1 MKERYCKKNLVFG
14 IIVLF
19 IGATVLPTI
28 SGNIVK
34 TSNKSTIIGPTKL
47 LLSDSYVNGYWKF
60 DEGSGNTAHD
70 SSGHN
75 YDGTIYGA
83 SWTTGYSSYA
93 LDFDGVSDYVD
104 LDTYARYYL
113 GFNKTDDLIF
123 SFYIKSTSSGII
135 YSVSKGDDYN
145 PGVQILLNPNGTLEF
160 RVWRLSCGI
169 RLTTEGTYNDGSWH
183 HFEIFYNGFTADPT
197 VEIYVDGSLDTN
209 ITRWVCSFYSD
220 QFSKAKIGRHS
231 YNSTGY
237 FDGIIDEFKITKY
250 PGGNEQNPPSIS
262 GPAIGIPGV
271 KYDYTFIT
279 EDPEGDKIWLYIDW
293 DDGTNTGWIG
303 PYESGQAVV
312 KSHKWNIDDR
322 YVIKAKSED
331 YWHFS
336 LSSEYRVKIGN
347 QPPEQTKING
357 PKYGESQQQLTYT
370 FVASDEENE
379 NVKYFI
385 DWDDGTTDVTNYVPS
400 NTSVQL
406 SHSWNIKDDYN
417 ITAKAYDINN
427 KAGDL
432 SVYHIR
438 LGDQPPNMPKIYGA
452 IQGTQGKEYEYGFTS
467 TDPENDNL
475 KYDINWGDGNI
486 ETDIGPFP
494 SGGIFPR
501 SHSWS
506 KTGTYLVKARVKDE
520 FDYYSDWSEHAISVP
535 RNKAV
540 NFNPLELLFERFPF
554 VFLKFKC
561 LLGLLKYDFTLIENL

>member
-1 MKERYCKKNLVFG
+1 
-14 IIVLF
+14 LF
-19 IGATVLPTI
+19 IGTNILPTI

-34 TSNKSTIIGPTKL
+34 ISNKSTIQDSTKL
-47 LLSDSYVNGYWKF
+47 LLSDNYVDGFWKF

-70 SSGHN
+70 SSAHN

-83 SWTTGYSSYA
+83 SWTTGYSGYA
-93 LDFDGVSDYVD
+93 LDFDGVNDYVD
-104 LDTYARYYL
+104 LDAYARYYL

-123 SFYIKSTSSGII
+123 SFYIKSISSGII

-145 PGVQILLNPNGTLEF
+145 PGVQIALNSDGTLEF

-169 RLTTEGTYNDGSWH
+169 QLTTNGTYNDGSWH
-183 HFEIFYNGFTADPT
+183 HFEIFYNGISADPT
-197 VEIYVDGSLDTN
+197 VEIYVDGELD
-209 ITRWVCSFYSD
+209 IGIVHWVCSFYSD

-262 GPAIGIPGV
+262 GPAIGNPGV
-271 KYDYTFIT
+271 TYDYTFIT
-279 EDPEGDKIWLYIDW
+279 EDPEGDNIWLYIDW

-303 PYESGQAVV
+303 PYKSGQAVV
-312 KSHKWNIDDR
+312 KSHKWNTDDR
-322 YVIKAKSED
+322 YVIKAKSKD

-336 LSSEYRVKIGN
+336 LSSEYPVKIGN
-347 QPPEQTKING
+347 QPPEQIKING
-357 PKYGESQQQLTYT
+357 PKYGDPQQQLTYT

-379 NVKYFI
+379 DVKYFI

-406 SHSWNIKDDYN
+406 SHSWKTKDDYN
-417 ITAKAYDINN
+417 ITAKAYDINS
-427 KAGDL
+427 KPGDP

-452 IQGTQGKEYEYGFTS
+452 IRGTQGIEYEYGFTS

-475 KYDINWGDGNI
+475 SYDINWGDGNI

-494 SGGIFPR
+494 SGEIFPR
-501 SHSWS
+501 IHSWN

-520 FDYYSDWSEHAISVP
+520 FDYYSGWSEHAISVP

-540 NFNPLELLFERFPF
+540 NFNLLELLFELFPF

-561 LLGLLKYDFTLIENL
+561 LLGLLKYDFILLENL